1 MKPELATPTI
11 AAAAILSAAAPAA
24 RAQAVDD
31 LLAKI
36 KDKDDKVRG
45 PAWQNA
51 GPAGAPAVKPLAAV
65 MSDPDFEIA
74 RAAKRALWQIVRYA
88 GRPGADEARRAVS
101 RELIPLLEGQP
112 APVRREVLWMLS
124 EIGTRRAVRPIA
136 VLLADREVREDAR
149 AALERIPGD
158 ESLNALRAGLESV
171 PEEFKPAVAHSLR
184 VRGVEV
190 SGYPSQKLTPTRPAP
205 GSTQKTL

>member
-1 MKPELATPTI
+1 MKPELATTTV

-31 LLAKI
+31 LIAKI

-45 PAWQNA
+45 PAWQTA

-88 GRPGADEARRAVS
+88 
-101 RELIPLLEGQP
+101 
-112 APVRREVLWMLS
+112 
-124 EIGTRRAVRPIA
+124 
-136 VLLADREVREDAR
+136 
-149 AALERIPGD
+149 
-158 ESLNALRAGLESV
+158 
-171 PEEFKPAVAHSLR
+171 
-184 VRGVEV
+184 
-190 SGYPSQKLTPTRPAP
+190 RPA
-205 GSTQKTL
+205 GS